1 METLENDRGFDIR
14 KIIIAVV
21 VVLGMIWFGYQNK
34 DMILGTQKSLTKTVA
49 GDKTEKQ
56 TGVSK
61 VSLPKIDLQ
70 QKLDDLKQQV
80 ITLDVAD
87 ITSSS
92 PQIQKVIHDMESL
105 QNVPR
110 SQAKEACMK
119 ICSNL

>member
-1 METLENDRGFDIR
+1 MENVENDRGFDIR
-14 KIIIAVV
+14 KILIGL

-34 DMILGTQKSLTKTVA
+34 DMILGTHQSVTKTVA

-56 TGVSK
+56 IPK
-61 VSLPKIDLQ
+61 QKIALPKIDLQ

-80 ITLDVAD
+80 TTLDIAD

-110 SQAKEACMK
+110 SQAKQACMN
-119 ICSNL
+119 ICSSL